1 LFDVH
6 WTMALASIPIA
17 FALATVAA
25 RVVGETSVAP
35 IGAIGKLSQ
44 LSFGVMAPGQPITNL
59 MTANVAGGA
68 AGQSADLLND
78 FRAGYEVGAHPA
90 RQVAAQC
97 AGVVVGSLVSSL
109 VYLMLIPDP
118 TTQLFTPE
126 WPAPAVAVWKAVA
139 EALSHGLNGIAPSA
153 LIAMAIGAVLG
164 IGLALAEHWLD
175 KKYLLFVPSGATLGL
190 AFVIPA
196 STSLM
201 LFAGAALASLAHKF
215 APNWSARFLLSV
227 AAGLVAGES
236 LFGVVSVWF

>member
-1 LFDVH
+1 
-6 WTMALASIPIA
+6 
-17 FALATVAA
+17 
-25 RVVGETSVAP
+25 
-35 IGAIGKLSQ
+35 
-44 LSFGVMAPGQPITNL
+44 
-59 MTANVAGGA
+59 
-68 AGQSADLLND
+68 
-78 FRAGYEVGAHPA
+78 
-90 RQVAAQC
+90 
-97 AGVVVGSLVSSL
+97 
-109 VYLMLIPDP
+109 MLIPDP

-201 LFAGAALASLAHKF
+201 LFAGTALASLAHKF